1 MVATAKLVRGM
12 DCSLFREML
21 MDIRTLRDLK
31 WPLSMTI
38 YFANFL
44 HSFRP
49 MLQIVEAYRGGNQNG
64 MWPVALFVR
73 FINRA
78 YSDGNLYRHWPAYA
92 FIAFNIH
99 AMADS

>member
-1 MVATAKLVRGM
+1 
-12 DCSLFREML
+12 
-21 MDIRTLRDLK
+21 MDIRTLRDLN
-31 WPLSMTI
+31 WPLSMKI

-78 YSDGNLYRHWPAYA
+78 YSDENLCRRWPACA
-92 FIAFNIH
+92 FITFNIR